1 MPPAESLGLFA
12 MAALILLLIPG
23 PAVLYIVTRSVTQGT
38 RAGFVS
44 ILGLSTGTIIHVA
57 AAAAGLS
64 VLLATSALAFQ
75 VVKYAGAAYL
85 VYLGIQK
92 FRASPESAVVE
103 LRTDKPA
110 RIFVDGIIV
119 TLLNPKSVLFFFAF
133 LPQFI
138 SPARPAAPQILAL
151 GGLFLLLSM
160 VTDSCYVFLAGSL
173 RKLLRSSRQTNWGQY
188 VAGTIYIGLGVAAA
202 FAGQRPQ

>member
-1 MPPAESLGLFA
+1 MPPPESLGLFTI
-12 MAALILLLIPG
+12 AALILLVIPG

-38 RAGFVS
+38 RAGFAS
-44 ILGLSTGTIIHVA
+44 ILGLATGTIIHVA

-85 VYLGIQK
+85 IYLGVQK
-92 FRASPESAVVE
+92 FRASPESALVE
-103 LRTDKPA
+103 LRPDKPS
-110 RIFVDGIIV
+110 RIFLDGIIV
-119 TLLNPKSVLFFFAF
+119 NLLNPKSALFFFAF

-138 SPARPAAPQILAL
+138 SADRPAAPQILTL
-151 GGLFLLLSM
+151 GALFLLLSM
-160 VTDSCYVFLAGSL
+160 ITDSCYVFLAGSL
-173 RKLLRSSRQTNWGQY
+173 RKLLRSSRPASWGQY

-202 FAGQRPQ
+202 FAGQKPQ